1 MRSSFHKPVGCNS
14 NERCSSPG
22 EFSKWKEHLSEFI
35 PRPSGNQIWLAGN
48 ALLMIFPWKP
58 SFIGDFPLP
67 CLIPGGKRHEGK
79 HGMPRPRKTAC
90 WVAPRMGKP
99 TQKQQR
105 TTTFLGEM
113 IWSSKPLDLGFSI
126 LSSLCWGFY
135 RTHVFSPWNLGV
147 FPGFPH
153 VFGPP
158 SACPSLQHREAQHFR
173 LCMQLQ

>member
-1 MRSSFHKPVGCNS
+1 MQFQWKVFQSRWVFQVEGTFIRIYPQALRQS
-14 NERCSSPG
+14 NMAC
-22 EFSKWKEHLSEFI
+22 WKCTI
-35 PRPSGNQIWLAGN
+35 DD
-48 ALLMIFPWKP
+48 FPWKP